1 MQSKYRKFASI
12 VAEKMAFFALVGS
25 ASGIGAMIRPGPG
38 PDEYLLHWDSSKIVI
53 GAVIGATTGIVVGV
67 LEARRWLKQYWE
79 TVQTLAAE
87 GKDAS
92 VLFTPRSRAR
102 SPFGP

>member
-12 VAEKMAFFALVGS
+12 VAEKIAFFALVGA
-25 ASGIGAMIRPGPG
+25 ASGIGMMIRPGPG
-38 PDEYLLHWDSSKIVI
+38 LDEYLLHWDSSKIVI
-53 GAVIGATTGIVVGV
+53 GAVTGATTGIVVGV

>member
-12 VAEKMAFFALVGS
+12 VAEKMAFFALVGA
-25 ASGIGAMIRPGPG
+25 ASGIGMMIRPGPG